1 MNLVQI
7 TPGAGAMLCG
17 GCFRDNALVAALRK
31 AGHQTLMV
39 PLYLPLTLDEPDQSV
54 GTPIFFGG
62 INVYLDQKSA
72 LFRKAPR
79 WLHQLLSS
87 PALLKWASGR
97 AAKTRAEDVGELMLS
112 MLRGEEGNQ
121 ARELADLIAWLKT
134 QPKPDVICL
143 SNALLA
149 GFARQLKS
157 ELKAPVAC
165 LLGGEDTFLDGLPAS
180 VREAAWKTLAGRCTE
195 VDLFLSPSRYF
206 ADLMIRRLG
215 LQPERMRILHNGINL
230 AGYGAGDSTLKD
242 DTAVRPVL
250 GYFARMCR
258 EKGLDTLVD
267 AYVLLK
273 QRESGRNLRLHIGG
287 GCGPGDE
294 RFVAEQRGNLAAA
307 GVLGDAQFF
316 PNVDHMEKISFLKGL
331 TVFSTPALY
340 GEAFG
345 LYVIEA
351 LAAGVP
357 VVQPRHAAF
366 PELIDA
372 TGGGLLCEPGNAKSL
387 ADAIEM
393 LLRNP
398 KQAQELGQRGRQAVI
413 ERFGIERMADS
424 FARVLGE
431 MGRKQAVRFV
441 G

>member
-1 MNLVQI
+1 
-7 TPGAGAMLCG
+7 
-17 GCFRDNALVAALRK
+17 
-31 AGHQTLMV
+31 
-39 PLYLPLTLDEPDQSV
+39 
-54 GTPIFFGG
+54 
-62 INVYLDQKSA
+62 
-72 LFRKAPR
+72 
-79 WLHQLLSS
+79 
-87 PALLKWASGR
+87 
-97 AAKTRAEDVGELMLS
+97 

-149 GFARQLKS
+149 GFARRLKS
-157 ELKAPVAC
+157 ELNAPVAC
-165 LLGGEDTFLDGLPAS
+165 LLGGEDAFLDGLPTS
-180 VREAAWKTLAGRCTE
+180 VREAAWKTLTGRCSE

-206 ADLMIRRLG
+206 AELMSRRLG
-215 LQPERMRILHNGINL
+215 LRAEQVRILHNGINL
-230 AGYGAGDSTLKD
+230 AGYSAGDGSKLKD

-273 QRESGRNLRLHIGG
+273 QRESGRNLRLHVGG

-294 RFVAEQRGNLAAA
+294 RFVAEQRGKLAAA
-307 GVLGDAQFF
+307 GVLGDTQFF
-316 PNVDHMEKISFLKGL
+316 PNVDHAEKISFLKGL

-393 LLRNP
+393 LLRDP
-398 KQAQELGQRGRQAVI
+398 KRAQELGQRGREAVI
-413 ERFGIERMADS
+413 ERFSIERMADS
-424 FARVLGE
+424 FVRSLNE
-431 MGRKQAVRFV
+431 IGREQAALA
-441 G
+441 